1 MSQLIGYARVS
12 TTEQDPQ
19 LQLDAF
25 IAAGCGR
32 IFTESASG
40 TKTSRPELDAA
51 LDYLRQGDQLVVWR
65 LDRLGRSLPH
75 LLDVLARLDGRGMG
89 FRSLTEALDTSTS
102 GGRLV
107 FSVFGAIAQFEREL
121 ITERTRA
128 GLAAAKAQGRV
139 GGRPRTL
146 TQANIDYARDQRT
159 KGASWNDIAASLR
172 VSRSTVQRSLSS

>member
-1 MSQLIGYARVS
+1 MNNLIGYARVS
-12 TTEQDPQ
+12 GLGQDPQ
-19 LQLDAF
+19 LQLDALT
-25 IAAGCGR
+25 AAGCGR

-75 LLDVLARLDGRGMG
+75 LSDVLAQLDGRGVG

-121 ITERTRA
+121 ITERTRT
-128 GLAAAKAQGRV
+128 GLAAAKAKGRV

-146 TQANIDYARDQRT
+146 TQANIDYARD
-159 KGASWNDIAASLR
+159 
-172 VSRSTVQRSLSS
+172 